1 MSVSI
6 DHVSLVILQERIKI
20 PLVVSVYRQRII
32 KQVRVKG
39 QADLILMDNV
49 FYLLLVVDLQ
59 KKSKSPRF

>member
-20 PLVVSVYRQRII
+20 PLVVSGYRQRII